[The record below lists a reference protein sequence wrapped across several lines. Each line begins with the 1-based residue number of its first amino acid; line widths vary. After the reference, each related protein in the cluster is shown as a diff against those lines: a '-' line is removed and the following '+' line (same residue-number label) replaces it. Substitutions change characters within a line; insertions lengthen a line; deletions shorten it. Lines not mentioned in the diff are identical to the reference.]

1 MADHMKYWENM
12 DITKM
17 MADFK
22 LPGLDMDGLMAT
34 QRKNIEAVQAANKL
48 AMEGLQAIAQRQTEI
63 LRQTMEEMSKMMS
76 EMMSAGTPEDRVA
89 KQADLMKT
97 AFERALSNMREMAE
111 MIAKSN
117 TEAAEVIST
126 RVSENLE
133 EIKSMAKSAT
143 KS

>member
-1 MADHMKYWENM
+1 MVEQMKPFWDM
-12 DITKM
+12 DVAKM
-17 MADFK
+17 MSEFK
-22 LPGLDMDGLMAT
+22 IPGVDMEGMMAA

-48 AMEGLQAIAQRQTEI
+48 ALEGLQAVAQRQTEV

-89 KQADLMKT
+89 KQADLMKA
-97 AFERALSNMREMAE
+97 AFERTLSNMREMAE

-133 EIKSMAKSAT
+133 EIKVMAKAST
-143 KS
+143 K